1 MPKYIFQPKEIDK
14 RQEAQEYIDILGGGF
29 SRDEIDLVLG
39 LLSKAFAK
47 RDVYDIVMGNQIVGC
62 VEVQTKSEGAVEL
75 GIEILES
82 YQRQGHGYCALI
94 EMMRRLCET
103 KAVSRFEYIV
113 QKTNV
118 ASIALVEKLGGALI
132 EEKDLAGEVLCTYHI
147 QPNKGA

>member
-14 RQEAQEYIDILGGGF
+14 RQEAQEYIDMLGGGL
-29 SRDEIDLVLG
+29 SQDEEA
-39 LLSKAFAK
+39 LLNNLFDRMLAK
-47 RDVYDIVMGNQIVGC
+47 RDMYDIVMGDQIVGC
-62 VEVQTKSEGAVEL
+62 VEVQTKSEGVVEL

-82 YQRQGHGYCALI
+82 YQRQGHGYCALT
-94 EMMRRLCET
+94 EMMRQLCET
-103 KAVSRFEYIV
+103 KAVTHFEYIV